1 MAKGRLIIV
10 SGPSGSGKDTI
21 LKKVFERM
29 PEIKFS
35 ISSITRPMREGEVEG
50 EKYNFISVEAFE
62 EMIKNDQLLEYNN
75 YIGNYYGTPKAP
87 IEKVIAEGGE
97 IIIEVDVNGHKNIR
111 KLVDSAI
118 SVFIMPPSLEVL
130 KSRLSGRKT
139 DSEEVINKRMISALS
154 EISSAEE
161 YDYIV
166 VNDDLEEAV
175 NDFVSIVK
183 ADRNSIQRK
192 NNLIKEVL
200 KKC

>member
-1 MAKGRLIIV
+1 MSKGRLLIV

-50 EKYNFISVEAFE
+50 EKYNFVSVECFE

-75 YIGNYYGTPKAP
+75 YVGNYYGTPKAP
-87 IEKVIAEGGE
+87 VDKVIAEGGE
-97 IIIEVDVNGHKNIR
+97 IIIEVDVNGQRNIKNV
-111 KLVDSAI
+111 VDSALSI
-118 SVFIMPPSLEVL
+118 FIMPPSFEVL
-130 KSRLSGRKT
+130 KARLSGRGT
-139 DSEEVINKRMISALS
+139 DSKEVVEQRMQAALG
-154 EISSAEE
+154 EIACAKN

-175 NDFVSIVK
+175 EDFINIIK
-183 ADRNSIQRK
+183 TDRLSLERQNY
-192 NNLIKEVL
+192 LIDEVL